1 MCRLFGQLGRQHIE
15 ERILQRAALAME
27 HGGPDRKDYAVGDMW
42 ALGSDRLAIQGIK
55 GGNQPFTEH
64 KGLCVVFN
72 GEIYNHRALRE
83 DLRARGF
90 SFSDDCDGNVI
101 APLFLLHG
109 AGFVRY
115 LEGMFAIA
123 ILDERSLPTLYLYSD
138 PASIKSVYYHWDN
151 RSKVLSFASEIE
163 GLALLAQAPL
173 TIKPRPLYDYFS
185 LRAVCGEETVFQ
197 NIRTLGPARMLRY
210 ELGQEPQVTTYSS
223 AVRSE
228 QPDSDLT
235 KAGLQLRRLLDE
247 EIAQQLASDLPACL
261 VISGGVDSSLV
272 AALAARQRDKL
283 HSFHLCYKG
292 NWPFDE
298 RSFAHDTAEKCHTIH
313 HDIELDPNTFP
324 ESILRMVRHIGQPN
338 WAPHTLSTYCLFEGI
353 HNAGFKV
360 ALTGEG
366 SDEFFGG
373 YQYYSSALAEGN
385 DWVDDFLYK
394 LSPFAKSVR
403 NDVLASDYKELLRD
417 QPTLVEEY
425 TRRLEKTR
433 PGEERLNLMQSFDQQ
448 NRFPN
453 YILRRGDHLSM
464 AHAVEMRVP
473 FCQPRIMY
481 FAQHLPFEHRLSAQQ
496 RKRVVYE
503 ASRGLLPDSVM
514 NREKQAF
521 VLPISDMIK
530 EGSRLYD
537 FMMSIF
543 ESASFRHRGYF
554 DADKILAYSQQQIKA
569 PSADIA
575 NVMWAAMS
583 LELWLQYIDE
593 INSELRL
600 SPMVEREVASAAVVS
615 G

>member
-1 MCRLFGQLGRQHIE
+1 MCRIFGQLGREYVE
-15 ERILQRAALAME
+15 ERLLQRVALALK
-27 HGGPDRKDYAVGDMW
+27 HGGPDQQNYAVGKMW
-42 ALGSDRLAIQGIK
+42 ALGNDRLAIQGIK
-55 GGNQPFTEH
+55 GGNQPFVEH

-72 GEIYNHRALRE
+72 GEIYNHRALRNE
-83 DLRARGF
+83 LRAKGF

-109 AGFVRY
+109 ADFVRY

-123 ILDERSLPTLYLYSD
+123 ILDERNLPTLYVYSD
-138 PASIKSVYYHWDN
+138 PASIKSVYYHWDDQN
-151 RSKVLSFASEIE
+151 KVLSFASEVE

-173 TIKPRPLYDYFS
+173 TIKPQPLYDYFS
-185 LRAVCGEETVFQ
+185 LRAICGEETVFQ
-197 NIRTLGPARMLRY
+197 NIRTLGPARMLRH
-210 ELGQEPQVTTYSS
+210 ELGHEPEITTYSS
-223 AVRSE
+223 AAKSE
-228 QPDSDLT
+228 PPDSDLT
-235 KAGLQLRRLLDE
+235 KAGLQLRQLLDN
-247 EIAQQLASDLPACL
+247 EIALQLASDLPACL

-272 AALAARQRDKL
+272 AALAARQKANL

-298 RSFAHDTAEKCHTIH
+298 RRYARDTAEICGAIH
-313 HDIELDPNTFP
+313 HDIELDPDTFP
-324 ESILRMVRHIGQPN
+324 ESILKMIRHIGQPN

-373 YQYYSSALAEGN
+373 YQYYSSALAEG
-385 DWVDDFLYK
+385 DGWVDDFLYK

-403 NDVLASDYKELLRD
+403 NDVLTSDYKELLRD
-417 QPTLVEEY
+417 QATNVEEY
-425 TRRLEKTR
+425 MTRLKKTQ

-448 NRFPN
+448 MRFPY

-473 FCQPRIMY
+473 FCQPRVMD
-481 FAQHLPFEHRLSAQQ
+481 FARQLPFEHRMTAQQ

-503 ASRGLLPDSVM
+503 AARGLLPDSVM

-521 VLPISDMIK
+521 VLPITDMIK
-530 EGSRLYD
+530 EGSRLHD

-543 ESASFRHRGYF
+543 ESTSFRHRGYF
-554 DADKILAYSQQQIKA
+554 DADKILAYSRQQVKT
-569 PSADIA
+569 PRVDVA
-575 NVMWAAMS
+575 NAMWAAMS
-583 LELWLQYIDE
+583 LELWLQNVDE
-593 INSELRL
+593 INSELQFPL
-600 SPMVEREVASAAVVS
+600 TNPYLVARRRT
-615 G
+615 